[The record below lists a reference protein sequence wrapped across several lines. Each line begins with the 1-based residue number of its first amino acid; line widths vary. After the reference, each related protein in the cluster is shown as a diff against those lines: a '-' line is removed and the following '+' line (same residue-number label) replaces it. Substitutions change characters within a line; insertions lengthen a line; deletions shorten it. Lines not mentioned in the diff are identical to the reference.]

1 VDVLIEAGG
10 TLNRLDEKF
19 AVIVAEHLRA
29 HPDPR
34 APEDCIAAADKLEQA
49 LVGELTEPVVFE
61 PSEAFWVRRA
71 LDGPLKGHPND
82 ADLRAL
88 SNALVGRESDA

>member
-1 VDVLIEAGG
+1 MDVLIEAGG
-10 TLNRLDEKF
+10 RVHALREEF
-19 AVIVAEHLRA
+19 ATNVAEHLRA

-34 APEDCIAAADKLEQA
+34 APDDCIAAADKLEQA
-49 LVGELTEPVVFE
+49 LVGELTEPVDFE
-61 PSEAFWVRRA
+61 PGEAFWVRRA
-71 LDGPLKGHPND
+71 LDGPLTGHPND

>member
-1 VDVLIEAGG
+1 MEVLIDAGG
-10 TLNRLDEKF
+10 RVHRLREDF
-19 AVIVAEHLRA
+19 ATNVAEHLRA

-34 APEDCIAAADKLEQA
+34 APDDCIAAADKLEQA

-71 LDGPLKGHPND
+71 LDGPLTSHPND

-88 SNALVGRESDA
+88 SKALVGRESDA